1 MFQITFTM
9 AVKELL
15 PCPLTG
21 NFPDWLS
28 LLMTRVH
35 VSSVHWSMLRSQSC
49 VSLSQLLDRV
59 RGLSVSTGGGA
70 RPVTA
75 AVGQD
80 SPGAE

>member
-59 RGLSVSTGGGA
+59 SERPGLSPPEAGRA
-70 RPVTA
+70 
-75 AVGQD
+75 Q
-80 SPGAE
+80 